1 MNRRDW
7 LRASLSIAPTLAGS
21 RVWAG
26 EPEGARLLVVF
37 LRGGYDSLS
46 LLVPRESRF
55 YREARPTIALPV
67 PEAGAATDLR
77 LDADWSL
84 HPALA
89 DTVLPL
95 YRRGQA
101 LFLPFAG
108 IHNLSRSHF
117 ETQDAIEM
125 GQAPDGPRNYTSG
138 FLNRLAAQIG
148 AGQPIAFTEQLPLIL
163 RGDQPVATVS
173 VRAPIRPVDA
183 RQRELLSA
191 MYRDTPLARE
201 VAEGFAVREQ
211 AARDLA
217 GEMAQAGRQ
226 AVSARGFELEAR
238 RVARLM
244 RDRHALGFIDVGGWD
259 THVGQ
264 GAATGPLASRFEELG
279 RGLAAFAEGMGP
291 VWERT
296 LVVVLSEFGRTVREN
311 GNRGTDHGHG
321 TVYWLLGGLAR
332 GGRVAGE
339 QVRLERQTLFQDRD
353 CPVLNE
359 YRAVLGGAVQRLY
372 GLSAARLERVFPGA
386 VPAELGL
393 V

>member
-1 MNRRDW
+1 MKRRDW
-7 LRASLSIAPTLAGS
+7 LRSSLGLAPALVAS

-26 EPEGARLLVVF
+26 EPQGARLLMVF

-55 YREARPTIALPV
+55 YREVRPNIALPV
-67 PEAGAATDLR
+67 PDPAAATDLH
-77 LDADWSL
+77 LDADWTL
-84 HPALA
+84 HPALT

-101 LFLPFAG
+101 LFLPFSG

-125 GQAPDGPRNYTSG
+125 GQAPEGPRNYASG

-148 AGQPIAFTEQLPLIL
+148 AGQPIAFTEQLPLVL
-163 RGDQPVATVS
+163 RGEQPVATVS
-173 VRAPIRPVDA
+173 VRAPARPVDA
-183 RQRELLSA
+183 RQRELVSA

-264 GAATGPLASRFEELG
+264 GAATGALASRFEELG
-279 RGLAAFAEGMGP
+279 RGLAAFAGGMGP
-291 VWERT
+291 LWEHT

-321 TVYWLLGGLAR
+321 TVYWLLGGAVR

-359 YRAVLGGAVQRLY
+359 YRAVLGGVFQRLY
-372 GLSAARLERVFPGA
+372 GLNTARLERVFPGA
-386 VPAELGL
+386 TPAELGL

>member
-7 LRASLSIAPTLAGS
+7 LRASLSLAPALAGS

-26 EPEGARLLVVF
+26 EPEGARLLLVF

-55 YREARPTIALPV
+55 YREVRPTIALPV
-67 PEAGAATDLR
+67 PEAGAAIDLR

-95 YRRGQA
+95 YRRGHA

-125 GQAPDGPRNYTSG
+125 GQPPDGPRNYASG

-226 AVSARGFELEAR
+226 AVSARGFEIEAR

-264 GAATGPLASRFEELG
+264 GAATGPLATRFEELG

-359 YRAVLGGAVQRLY
+359 YRAVLGGVVQRLY

-386 VPAELGL
+386 AQADLGL

>member
-7 LRASLSIAPTLAGS
+7 LRRSLGCAPALVSS

-26 EPEGARLLVVF
+26 GAEGPRLLMVF

-55 YREARPTIALPV
+55 YREARPSIALPV
-67 PEAGAATDLR
+67 PDPAAPVDLR
-77 LDADWSL
+77 LDADWAL
-84 HPALA
+84 HPALS

-101 LFLPFAG
+101 VFLPFAG
-108 IHNLSRSHF
+108 THNQSRSHF
-117 ETQDAIEM
+117 ETQDSIEM
-125 GQAPDGPRNYTSG
+125 AQMPEAPRDYGSG
-138 FLNRLAAQIG
+138 FLNRLATQIG

-163 RGDQPVATVS
+163 RGDHPVATVS
-173 VRAPIRPVDA
+173 VRAPLRPLDA
-183 RQRELLSA
+183 RQRDLVSA
-191 MYRDTPLARE
+191 MYRDSPLARE

-226 AVSARGFELEAR
+226 AVSARGFETEAR

-264 GAATGPLASRFEELG
+264 GAASGQLATRFEELG
-279 RGLAAFAEGMGP
+279 RGLAAFADAMGP
-291 VWERT
+291 LWDRT
-296 LVVVLSEFGRTVREN
+296 LVIVLSEFGRTVREN

-321 TVYWLLGGLAR
+321 TVYWLLGGAAR

-339 QVRLERQTLFQDRD
+339 QVRLERPTLFQDRD

-359 YRAVLGGAVQRLY
+359 YRAVLGGVFQQLY
-372 GLSAARLERVFPGA
+372 GLNAARLERIFPGSA
-386 VPAELGL
+386 PAALGL